1 MCHPVRLKG
10 WIRKPNKL
18 SDDLIGVIPFW
29 LEARRDLRQDQAAT
43 LFSVALLM
51 NPLLS
56 QHYAELVKAVTDAEP
71 SLEALD
77 HCALLIADTLMA
89 GKKILAAGNGGSAAD
104 ALHLCEELVG
114 RYKNNR
120 RAFPAICLSADGTAL
135 TCIANDFGFEE
146 IFSRQVEALGEAGD
160 VLVLFTSSGNSAN
173 QLKALHTARSRDMQV
188 VVLSGCG
195 GGKLKGL
202 ADAEWIVPSKIG
214 ARVQELHGWSLH
226 VILEVVEARLL
237 T

>member
-1 MCHPVRLKG
+1 
-10 WIRKPNKL
+10 
-18 SDDLIGVIPFW
+18 
-29 LEARRDLRQDQAAT
+29 
-43 LFSVALLM
+43 M
-51 NPLLS
+51 NPLVS
-56 QHYAELVKAVTDAEP
+56 QHYAELVQAVADAKP
-71 SLEALD
+71 SLEQID
-77 HCALLIADTLMA
+77 HCALLIADSLMS

-135 TCIANDFGFEE
+135 TCIGNDFGFEE

-173 QLKALHTARSRDMQV
+173 LIKALQVARSREMQV
-188 VVLSGCG
+188 VLLAGCG

-214 ARVQELHGWSLH
+214 ARVQELHSWALH
-226 VILEVVEARLL
+226 VILEVVEARLV

>member
-1 MCHPVRLKG
+1 
-10 WIRKPNKL
+10 
-18 SDDLIGVIPFW
+18 
-29 LEARRDLRQDQAAT
+29 
-43 LFSVALLM
+43 M
-51 NPLLS
+51 NPLVS
-56 QHYAELVKAVTDAEP
+56 QHYAELVQAVADAKP
-71 SLEALD
+71 SLEQID
-77 HCALLIADTLMA
+77 HCALLIADSLMA
-89 GKKILAAGNGGSAAD
+89 GKKLLAAGNGGSAAD

-135 TCIANDFGFEE
+135 TCIGNDFGFEE
-146 IFSRQVEALGEAGD
+146 IFARQVEALGEAGD

-173 QLKALHTARSRDMQV
+173 QIKALQVAKSRDMQV
-188 VVLSGCG
+188 VVLAGCG

-214 ARVQELHGWSLH
+214 ARVQELHSWALH
-226 VILEVVEARLL
+226 VILEVVEARLV